1 MGHCRTVIVT
11 IAHLA
16 QVVRTVVHA
25 LLRPGRVHSRSSGGL
40 YLALCTFL
48 SSLVIASIAGL
59 ALAAGAESE
68 PLPSSVLILNQTRA
82 GLPWFA
88 AFSAAFGSTLSAGSE
103 RRFSVYSENLDLG
116 RFPGTQHHEVL
127 RTYLQNKYRDTPIG
141 VLVAQGPSALEFA
154 MRSRGE
160 LWPAAPLIFAAVDEE
175 TAARLN
181 VPSDVTG
188 TIYQLP
194 FRDMVAAAQTL
205 VPNLKRIALVGDPLE
220 RQAFRRHYEEQIP
233 AFAAQFE
240 FVDLIG
246 LPTIEIKK
254 RVAALPDDTA
264 IIYTGLMDEGAG
276 PHEGLAALATVANR
290 PIVIDAETG
299 IGYGVTGGVVARPVP
314 MGQATARIALRI
326 LNGESASKIPVVR
339 GDFTRPVFDWRQ
351 LQRFGISESRLPAG
365 SEVRFREFSLWE
377 QYRWQMAAIFFA
389 LLLQT
394 PLVGWLLFEHDR
406 RRIVE
411 VKLHARELE
420 VIHLNR
426 TATAGALSASVAHE
440 LNQPLGAIQSY
451 AEAATLYLRANPPN
465 IERAE
470 QILANIQRDDRRAAD
485 IISHL
490 RGLLKKD
497 ELELQECDLNKTVR
511 DALQILRPEALKR
524 GVALD
529 AHEAISP
536 LPACADPVHLQQVI
550 LNLAV
555 NGMDAMQD
563 CAPEGGKISIQTAL
577 ADESAIEVRVADS
590 GMGIPTDKLNT
601 IFDAFYTTKRDGT
614 GLGLSIARAI
624 VETHGGKIWAENRPG
639 GGAVFCFTLP
649 LSRMLAA

>member
-1 MGHCRTVIVT
+1 
-11 IAHLA
+11 
-16 QVVRTVVHA
+16 
-25 LLRPGRVHSRSSGGL
+25 
-40 YLALCTFL
+40 
-48 SSLVIASIAGL
+48 
-59 ALAAGAESE
+59 
-68 PLPSSVLILNQTRA
+68 
-82 GLPWFA
+82 
-88 AFSAAFGSTLSAGSE
+88 
-103 RRFSVYSENLDLG
+103 
-116 RFPGTQHHEVL
+116 
-127 RTYLQNKYRDTPIG
+127 
-141 VLVAQGPSALEFA
+141 
-154 MRSRGE
+154 MRSRAE
-160 LWPAAPLIFAAVDEE
+160 LWPAVPLIFAAVDEE

-181 VPSDVTG
+181 LPSDVTG

-194 FRDMVAAAQTL
+194 FRNMVAAAQAL
-205 VPNLKRIALVGDPLE
+205 VPNLKRIALVGDPWE
-220 RQAFRRHYEEQIP
+220 RQAFRRHYQEQIP

-240 FVDLIG
+240 FIDLIG
-246 LPTIEIKK
+246 LPMTEIRK
-254 RVAALPDDTA
+254 RVAVLPDDTA

-276 PHEGLAALATVANR
+276 PHEGLAAFATVANR
-290 PIVIDAETG
+290 PIVIDAETS
-299 IGYGVTGGVVARPVP
+299 IGYGGTGGFVATPVP

-326 LNGESASKIPVVR
+326 LDGEAASKIPVVR

-365 SEVRFREFSLWE
+365 SEVRFREFSLWG
-377 QYRWQMAAIFFA
+377 QYRWQMAAIFFV
-389 LLLQT
+389 LQT
-394 PLVGWLLFEHDR
+394 ALISWLLFEHHR

-411 VKLHARELE
+411 KKLRARLLE

-426 TATAGALSASVAHE
+426 TATAAALSASVAHE

-451 AEAATLYLRANPPN
+451 AEAATLYLQADPPD

-470 QILANIQRDDRRAAD
+470 RILANIQRDDQRAAD

-490 RGLLKKD
+490 RGLLKKRD

-529 AHEAISP
+529 AHEAKSP
-536 LPACADPVHLQQVI
+536 LSVRADPIHLQQVI

-555 NGMDAMQD
+555 NGMDAMRD
-563 CAPEGGKISIQTAL
+563 CAPGSGKMSIQTAL
-577 ADESAIEVRVADS
+577 GEESAVEVRVADS

-601 IFDAFYTTKRDGT
+601 VFDAFYTTKRDGT

-624 VETHGGKIWAENRPG
+624 VEIYGGKIWAENGAG

>member
-1 MGHCRTVIVT
+1 
-11 IAHLA
+11 
-16 QVVRTVVHA
+16 
-25 LLRPGRVHSRSSGGL
+25 
-40 YLALCTFL
+40 
-48 SSLVIASIAGL
+48 
-59 ALAAGAESE
+59 
-68 PLPSSVLILNQTRA
+68 LPSSVLILNQTRA
-82 GLPWFA
+82 QLPWFA
-88 AFSAAFGSTLSAGSE
+88 ALSAAFESTLDAGSVK
-103 RRFSVYSENLDLG
+103 RFSVYSENLDLN
-116 RFPGTQHHEVL
+116 RFPGTQHQEVL

-141 VLVAQGPSALEFA
+141 VLVAQGSAALEFV
-154 MRSRGE
+154 MRSRAE
-160 LWPAAPLIFAAVDEE
+160 LWPAVPVIFGAVDEE

-181 VPSDVTG
+181 LPSDVTG
-188 TIYQLP
+188 TIYRVP
-194 FRDMVAAAQTL
+194 FDTMVAAAQAL
-205 VPNLKRIALVGDPLE
+205 VPNLKRIALVGDPWE
-220 RQAFRRHYEEQIP
+220 RQAFRRHYQQEIP

-240 FVDLIG
+240 FIDLIG
-246 LPTIEIKK
+246 LPMTEIRK
-254 RVAALPDDTA
+254 RVAVLPDDTA

-276 PHEGLAALATVANR
+276 PHEGLAAFATVANR
-290 PIVIDAETG
+290 PIVIDAETS
-299 IGYGVTGGVVARPVP
+299 IGYGGTGGFVATPVP
-314 MGQATARIALRI
+314 IGEATARIALRI
-326 LNGESASKIPVVR
+326 LDGEAVSKIPVVR

-365 SEVRFREFSLWE
+365 SEVRFREVSFWE
-377 QYRWQMAAIFFA
+377 QYRWYMAAIFFFIV
-389 LLLQT
+389 LQT
-394 PLVGWLLFEHDR
+394 ALIGWLLFERHR

-411 VKLHARELE
+411 MKLRARLLE

-440 LNQPLGAIQSY
+440 LNQPLGAILSY
-451 AEAATLYLRANPPN
+451 AEAATLYLEADPPD
-465 IERAE
+465 IKRVE
-470 QILANIQRDDRRAAD
+470 QILDNIRRDDQRAAD

-490 RGLLKKD
+490 RGLLKKRD

-511 DALQILRPEALKR
+511 DTLQILRPEALKR
-524 GVALD
+524 GIALD
-529 AHEAISP
+529 AYEAKSP
-536 LPACADPVHLQQVI
+536 LPVRADPIHLQQVI

-563 CAPEGGKISIQTAL
+563 CAPGGGKMSIQTAL

>member
-1 MGHCRTVIVT
+1 MT
-11 IAHLA
+11 IAHLTHGVRA
-16 QVVRTVVHA
+16 VVDA
-25 LLRPGRVHSRSSGGL
+25 LLRSRRFHSRSSGWL
-40 YLALCTFL
+40 YPALCTFA
-48 SSLVIASIAGL
+48 SSLVIAPIAGL
-59 ALAAGAESE
+59 GPAAGAESK
-68 PLPSSVLILNQTRA
+68 PLPSSVLILNQVRA
-82 GLPWFA
+82 GLPWYA
-88 AFSAAFGSTLSAGSE
+88 AFSAAFGSILNAGSE
-103 RRFSVYSENLDLG
+103 RRFSVYSENLDLN

-141 VLVAQGPSALEFA
+141 VLVAQGSSALEFV
-154 MRSRGE
+154 MRSRAE
-160 LWPAAPLIFAAVDEE
+160 LWPAVPVIFAAVDEE

-181 VPSDVTG
+181 LPSDVTG

-194 FRDMVAAAQTL
+194 FRNMVAAAQAL
-205 VPNLKRIALVGDPLE
+205 VPNLKRIALVGDPWE
-220 RQAFRRHYEEQIP
+220 RQAFRRHYQEQIP

-240 FVDLIG
+240 FIDLIG
-246 LPTIEIKK
+246 LPMTVIRK
-254 RVAALPDDTA
+254 RVAVLPDDTA

-276 PHEGLAALATVANR
+276 PHEGLAAFATVANR
-290 PIVIDAETG
+290 PIVIDAETS
-299 IGYGVTGGVVARPVP
+299 IGYGGTGGFVATPVP

-326 LNGESASKIPVVR
+326 LDGEAPSKIPVVR
-339 GDFTRPVFDWRQ
+339 GDFTIPVFDWRQ

-365 SEVRFREFSLWE
+365 SEVRFREFSLWG
-377 QYRWQMAAIFFA
+377 QYRWQMAAIFFV
-389 LLLQT
+389 LQT
-394 PLVGWLLFEHDR
+394 ALISWLLFEHHR

-411 VKLHARELE
+411 KKLRARLLE

-426 TATAGALSASVAHE
+426 TATAAALSASVAHE

-451 AEAATLYLRANPPN
+451 AEAATLYLQADPPD

-470 QILANIQRDDRRAAD
+470 QILANIRRDDQRASD

-490 RGLLKKD
+490 RGLLKKRD
-497 ELELQECDLNKTVR
+497 QLELQECDLNKTVG

-524 GVALD
+524 GITLD
-529 AHEAISP
+529 AHEAKSP
-536 LPACADPVHLQQVI
+536 LPVRADPIHLQQVI

-555 NGMDAMQD
+555 NGMDAMRD
-563 CAPEGGKISIQTAL
+563 CAPGSGKMSIQTAL
-577 ADESAIEVRVADS
+577 GEESAVEVRVADS

-601 IFDAFYTTKRDGT
+601 VFDAFYTTKRDGT

-624 VETHGGKIWAENRPG
+624 VEIYGGKIWAENGAG

>member
-1 MGHCRTVIVT
+1 MGLCRTVAMT
-11 IAHLA
+11 IAHPTHG
-16 QVVRTVVHA
+16 VRTVVDA
-25 LLRPGRVHSRSSGGL
+25 LPRPQRFHSRSSGWL
-40 YLALCTFL
+40 YPALCTFA
-48 SSLVIASIAGL
+48 SSLVIAPIVGL
-59 ALAAGAESE
+59 GPAAGAESE

-88 AFSAAFGSTLSAGSE
+88 AFPAAFESTLNAGSE
-103 RRFSVYSENLDLG
+103 RRFSVYSENLDLS
-116 RFPGTQHHEVL
+116 RFSDTQHHEVL

-141 VLVAQGPSALEFA
+141 VLVAQGSSALEFV
-154 MRSRGE
+154 MRSRAE
-160 LWPAAPLIFAAVDEE
+160 LWPAVPAIFAAVDEE

-181 VPSDVTG
+181 LPSDVTG

-194 FRDMVAAAQTL
+194 FRNMVAAAQAL
-205 VPNLKRIALVGDPLE
+205 VPNLKRIALVGDPWE
-220 RQAFRRHYEEQIP
+220 HQAFRRHYQEQIP

-240 FVDLIG
+240 FINLIG
-246 LPTIEIKK
+246 LPMTEIRK
-254 RVAALPDDTA
+254 RVAVLPDDTA

-276 PHEGLAALATVANR
+276 PHEGLAAFATVANR
-290 PIVIDAETG
+290 PIVIDAETS
-299 IGYGVTGGVVARPVP
+299 IGYGGTGGFVATPVP
-314 MGQATARIALRI
+314 IGQAAARIALRI
-326 LNGESASKIPVVR
+326 L
-339 GDFTRPVFDWRQ
+339 D
-351 LQRFGISESRLPAG
+351 GISESRLPAG

-511 DALQILRPEALKR
+511 DALQILRPR
-524 GVALD
+524 
-529 AHEAISP
+529 H
-536 LPACADPVHLQQVI
+536 
-550 LNLAV
+550 
-555 NGMDAMQD
+555 
-563 CAPEGGKISIQTAL
+563 
-577 ADESAIEVRVADS
+577 
-590 GMGIPTDKLNT
+590 
-601 IFDAFYTTKRDGT
+601 
-614 GLGLSIARAI
+614 
-624 VETHGGKIWAENRPG
+624 
-639 GGAVFCFTLP
+639 
-649 LSRMLAA
+649 